1 MVLYGQVIE
10 WLIESD
16 CKSVLK
22 ITMVKIHPCLLLWKL
37 KCTGGTQALIL
48 MQLYSYK
55 KKWKVYFFRCAM
67 DSLKRF
73 RHEPNTIV
81 KFL

>member
-55 KKWKVYFFRCAM
+55 KK
-67 DSLKRF
+67 
-73 RHEPNTIV
+73 
-81 KFL
+81 